1 MLAAMAW
8 QSLVFEIPPK
18 CLAAA
23 RSVVMAAHM
32 PPTPSVS
39 AYFGRA
45 YVIDYLTL
53 WMPILDH
60 RSTGDCCLAWMCDL
74 GAAQFVL
81 LGLFRKSI
89 SNFISNF
96 MLDTGMFQQIVDR
109 MRQSVVVNFVM

>member
-8 QSLVFEIPPK
+8 QSLIIEIPLE

-23 RSVVMAAHM
+23 RSVVMAAHT

-39 AYFGRA
+39 AHLGRA
-45 YVIDYLTL
+45 YLIDHLNL
-53 WMPILDH
+53 WISILDQW
-60 RSTGDCCLAWMCDL
+60 STGVRCLAWICDL

-89 SNFISNF
+89 CIP
-96 MLDTGMFQQIVDR
+96 
-109 MRQSVVVNFVM
+109 

>member
-39 AYFGRA
+39 AHLGRA
-45 YVIDYLTL
+45 YVIEN
-53 WMPILDH
+53 
-60 RSTGDCCLAWMCDL
+60 S
-74 GAAQFVL
+74 
-81 LGLFRKSI
+81 
-89 SNFISNF
+89 
-96 MLDTGMFQQIVDR
+96 
-109 MRQSVVVNFVM
+109 